1 MQSIKFAMYGK
12 AALVVAALPTI
23 ALVAG
28 AGRKFGLS

>member
-1 MQSIKFAMYGK
+1 MDKIKLAMYGK

-28 AGRKFGLS
+28 AGRKF

>member
-1 MQSIKFAMYGK
+1 MDKVKLAVYGK

-28 AGRKFGLS
+28 AGRKF